1 MWQTQSPAASANTA
15 IADSTRELFRSTMR
29 AVILMLSA
37 IYLAWHLVAT
47 VVWPNELGDGM
58 WVLSAV
64 FAPLSFAALWL
75 LPRWPVLAQAL
86 WQGGLAVLIVLAVL
100 IFKRPEPAFLAALL
114 TLMAV
119 VSAGWLAGLLAQVLV
134 TALAFVLSQGLFD
147 PALSPAYATGVVVGA
162 AIAGLL
168 GWAATRALATMAHWS
183 FSGYAQAQAHA
194 EQAQNHRAEL
204 AQTLKA
210 LDHAYYRLGRANAA
224 LVAAR
229 KQAEEAERFRAEFVA
244 NVSHELRTPLNLI
257 VGFSEVIATSP
268 ESYGVPLPG
277 PYRSDLN
284 AIYRS
289 AQHLLALVDDV
300 LDLARIEA
308 GKITL
313 VREEVELTG
322 LVADVADTM
331 RDYINAKGLELRLHV
346 DPDLPRLRIDRL
358 RIRQV
363 LLNLL
368 VNAARFTERGYLA
381 IGAVREGDR
390 VVLRVSDT
398 GRGIPAQ
405 DLPMIFEEFRST
417 EQPVSAWHSG
427 TGLGLPISKKFVTLH
442 QGEMGVESV
451 VGQGTTFWIRLPVQA
466 GAAPERGAGAPGRWQ
481 PLVPLGSAERIVVVV
496 HEDAHVVGLLQ
507 RHLDGYRVLGAPAV
521 AEGVALAEE
530 TQAIGLVVDGTG
542 ELPAAPAELP
552 VFRCPLPSSRHAAV
566 AMGATAL
573 LTKPVDRQDL
583 LQAVERL
590 QRPIQRVLIV
600 DDDPKMA
607 QLLQR
612 MLHSHLPAKS
622 CLAAYDG
629 AEALRLLHAE
639 RPDLVL
645 LDLHMQGVDG
655 RAVLEYIGRAPELA
669 ATPVIIISGQ
679 GQDYLN
685 VPLSGAIQL
694 SREPGFRLGEVIQVM
709 DALFT
714 ALAPGWRQLDSKGP
728 ARAEAPAD

>member
-1 MWQTQSPAASANTA
+1 MWQTQGPAAGAGSEM
-15 IADSTRELFRSTMR
+15 ADSTRELSRSTMR

-37 IYLAWHLVAT
+37 IYLVWHLAAT
-47 VVWPNELGDGM
+47 VVWPGELGAGVWM
-58 WVLSAV
+58 ISAV
-64 FAPLSFAALWL
+64 FAPLSAAALWL

-86 WQGGLAVLIVLAVL
+86 WQGGLALLIALAVQ
-100 IFKRPEPAFLAALL
+100 IFERPEPAFLAALL

-119 VSAGWLAGLLAQVLV
+119 VTSGWPAGLLAQALV
-134 TALAFVLSQGLFD
+134 AGLAYLLCLGWFG
-147 PALSPAYATGVVVGA
+147 PALSPAYAAGVVVGA

-168 GWAATRALATMAHWS
+168 GWVATRSLATMAQWS
-183 FSGYAQAQAHA
+183 FLGYAQAQAHA
-194 EQAQNHRAEL
+194 EEAQNHRAEL

-229 KQAEEAERFRAEFVA
+229 KQAEEAERFKAEFVA

-313 VREEVELTG
+313 VREEVDLTG
-322 LVADVADTM
+322 LIADVADTM
-331 RDYINAKGLELRLHV
+331 RDYINAKGLELRVLV
-346 DPDLPRLRIDRL
+346 APGLPRLRIDRL

-368 VNAARFTERGYLA
+368 VNAARFTERGHLA
-381 IGAVREGDR
+381 IGAAREGDR
-390 VVLRVSDT
+390 VVLRVADT

-427 TGLGLPISKKFVTLH
+427 TGLGLPISKKFVALH
-442 QGEMGVESV
+442 QGEMGVEST
-451 VGQGTTFWIRLPVQA
+451 VGQGTTFWFSLPA
-466 GAAPERGAGAPGRWQ
+466 LPAAAPSTGAGAPGRWQ

-496 HEDAHVVGLLQ
+496 HEDAHVAGLLQ
-507 RHLDGYRVLGAPAV
+507 RHLDGYRVLGAPTA

-530 TQAIGLVVDGTG
+530 TQAIGLVIDDAG

-552 VFRCPLPSSRHAAV
+552 VFGCPLPNSRHAAA
-566 AMGATAL
+566 AMGAAAL
-573 LTKPVDRQDL
+573 LTKPVDRRDL
-583 LQAVERL
+583 LDAVERL
-590 QRPIQRVLIV
+590 QRPVQQVLIV

-612 MLHSHLPAKS
+612 MLHSHLPAKR

-629 AEALRLLHAE
+629 AEALRLLRAE

-655 RAVLEYIGRAPELA
+655 REVLEYIGRDPELA

-685 VPLSGAIQL
+685 VPLRGAIRL
-694 SREPGFRLGEVIQVM
+694 GREPGFRLGEVIRVM
-709 DALFT
+709 DAAFT
-714 ALAPGWRQLDSKGP
+714 ALAPGWRQLDSRGP

>member
-1 MWQTQSPAASANTA
+1 MWQTLTPAAGANPEM
-15 IADSTRELFRSTMR
+15 ADSTRELFRSTMR

-37 IYLAWHLVAT
+37 IYLAWHLIAT
-47 VVWPNELGDGM
+47 VLWPSEFGAGVWL
-58 WVLSAV
+58 LSAG
-64 FAPLSFAALWL
+64 FAPLSYGALRL

-86 WQGGLAVLIVLAVL
+86 WQGGLALLIVLAVL
-100 IFKRPEPAFLAALL
+100 IFRRPEVAFLAALL
-114 TLMAV
+114 PLMAV
-119 VSAGWLAGLLAQVLV
+119 VTFGWPAGLLAQALV
-134 TALAFVLSQGLFD
+134 TALAAVLGQGLLG
-147 PALSPAYATGVVVGA
+147 PPLALAYAAGVVVGA

-168 GWAATRALATMAHWS
+168 GWAATRTLTTVARWS
-183 FSGYAQAQAHA
+183 FFSYAQAQAHA
-194 EQAQNHRAEL
+194 EEAQNHRAEL

-210 LDHAYYRLGRANAA
+210 LDHAYYRLERANAA

-229 KQAEEAERFRAEFVA
+229 KQAEEAERFKAEFVA

-257 VGFSEVIATSP
+257 VGFSEVIITSP
-268 ESYGVPLPG
+268 ESYGAPLPG

-313 VREEVELTG
+313 VREEVDLTG
-322 LVADVADTM
+322 LVAEVADTM
-331 RDYINAKGLELRLHV
+331 RDYISAKGLELRVHV
-346 DPDLPRLRIDRL
+346 VPGLPRLRIDRL

-381 IGAVREGDR
+381 IEAVQEDDQ
-390 VVLRVSDT
+390 VLLRVSDT

-405 DLPMIFEEFRST
+405 DLSMIFEEFRST

-442 QGEMGVESV
+442 GGEMGVESV
-451 VGQGTTFWIRLPVQA
+451 LGQGTTFWIRLPA
-466 GAAPERGAGAPGRWQ
+466 LALAAERGAGETGRWQ

-507 RHLDGYRVLGAPAV
+507 RHLDGYRVLGARTAV
-521 AEGVALAEE
+521 EGIALAEE
-530 TQAIGLVVDGTG
+530 TQAIGLVIDDG

-552 VFRCPLPSSRHAAV
+552 VFRCPLPSSRHAAL
-566 AMGATAL
+566 AMGASAL
-573 LTKPVDRQDL
+573 LTKPVARQDL
-583 LQAVERL
+583 LRAIERL
-590 QRPIQRVLIV
+590 QRPIRQVLIV
-600 DDDPKMA
+600 DDEPKMV
-607 QLLQR
+607 QLFRR
-612 MLHSHLPAKS
+612 MLHSYLPAEC

-629 AEALRLLHAE
+629 AEALRLLRTE

-645 LDLHMQGVDG
+645 LDLYMEGIDG
-655 RAVLEYIGRAPELA
+655 QAVLEHLAGDPELA
-669 ATPVIIISGQ
+669 TTPVIIVSGQ
-679 GQDYLN
+679 GQDYLS

-709 DALFT
+709 EALFT
-714 ALAPGWRQLDSKGP
+714 VLAPGWGQLDSTGP
-728 ARAEAPAD
+728 ARAGAPAE